1 MIADTIL
8 LLAAGIFGFFL
19 GRFSVNRISE
29 ENEAEE
35 NPEEEQVQWQKRDRK
50 ATGMVEKYS
59 VGSPVA
65 GMVVRS
71 NAGENPT
78 VVIRPEGGKLF
89 APTGGKITRLYPG
102 GKDMLFTTEFGA
114 EMHISVGEVQD
125 DLLERYYRPRVI
137 QNEVVPKGKLLL
149 EFDVQ
154 GLAAEGETADVS
166 LRMERYDY
174 DTEVVPTAEGRVKA
188 GEDILKIF

>member
-29 ENEAEE
+29 ESETEGVR
-35 NPEEEQVQWQKRDRK
+35 EEEQVQRQRRDRK
-50 ATGMVEKYS
+50 ALGTVEKYS
-59 VGSPVA
+59 VGSPVT
-65 GMVVRS
+65 GMVMKS
-71 NAGENPT
+71 NAGEIPT

-89 APTGGKITRLYPG
+89 APTGGKVTRLYPMG
-102 GKDMLFTTEFGA
+102 NAMLFTTEFGA

-149 EFDVQ
+149 EFDVS
-154 GLAAEGETADVS
+154 GLAAEGESADVS
-166 LRMERYDY
+166 VRMEHYDY
-174 DTEVVPTAEGRVKA
+174 DTEIVPAAEGKVKA